1 MQDAT
6 VRFRKDGP
14 SAPTCARTFGASGNT
29 ASIWRKCRPR
39 SFQSLCPLECPCDN
53 LLHVSSGYPEKAAEV
68 ERKKPARP
76 YDDLPVLPDALKQ
89 QLSSLLST
97 ATKLERDYQ
106 AILNA
111 AGPAAPPAPPAA
123 WLLPLGRLHVQW
135 EADLTAF
142 RSALLGAGVSQKSQ
156 DMILPGIEGMA
167 QQIGRLKARLQ
178 AS

>member
-1 MQDAT
+1 MIFQCY
-6 VRFRKDGP
+6 RMLSNSSCHRC
-14 SAPTCARTFGASGNT
+14 SAPLPNWNATT
-29 ASIWRKCRPR
+29 RPF
-39 SFQSLCPLECPCDN
+39 SM
-53 LLHVSSGYPEKAAEV
+53 
-68 ERKKPARP
+68 
-76 YDDLPVLPDALKQ
+76 
-89 QLSSLLST
+89 
-97 ATKLERDYQ
+97 
-106 AILNA
+106 
-111 AGPAAPPAPPAA
+111 PPAA